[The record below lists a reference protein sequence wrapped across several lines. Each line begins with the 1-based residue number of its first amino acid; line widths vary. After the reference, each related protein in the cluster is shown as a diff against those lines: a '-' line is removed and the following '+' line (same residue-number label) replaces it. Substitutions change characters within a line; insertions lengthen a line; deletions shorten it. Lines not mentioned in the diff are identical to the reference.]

1 MENLIAF
8 LSSFVS
14 YGLVFIICVAIIVV
28 AVLIGIKARKAKN
41 SKEINTDGINSE
53 TEN

>member
-1 MENLIAF
+1 MDNLIAF
-8 LSSFVS
+8 LSSFCS

-28 AVLIGIKARKAKN
+28 AVLIGTNMAKAKN
-41 SKEINTDGINSE
+41 KKEIVTDGERSE